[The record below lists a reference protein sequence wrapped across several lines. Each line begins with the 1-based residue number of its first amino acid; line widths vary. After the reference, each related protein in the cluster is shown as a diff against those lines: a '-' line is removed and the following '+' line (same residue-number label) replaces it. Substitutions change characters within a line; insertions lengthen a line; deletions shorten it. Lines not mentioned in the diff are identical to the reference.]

1 MALITRIPIAEVAA
15 VVARSLE
22 DLLGHDVV
30 LTTGP
35 AELGDPSGM
44 ILPEGMTRTIVLPF
58 AADVVGEVSLIV
70 DEMFATAMEAATND
84 ASLSTAAVP
93 VLNAGAAAIALTID
107 IGVSVDGA
115 GEIATE
121 TLLTSVVGEFAAV
134 PVLENDTRVA
144 CVVVRIVDDEIDEI
158 DEIDDLTPPAPA
170 ATPAFPAP
178 TLEEQAPAQAPA
190 PAIPTPPRIP
200 TVAVAP
206 VPALGAPP
214 TGLAPAPASDP
225 RVGVAPHEFQPLADG
240 AGAAGPARPI
250 ALLNDVNMQVTAELG
265 RRRLK
270 VRDIIAL
277 QPGSV
282 IELDRAAGSPVDVLV
297 NGAIVWH
304 GEVVVVDEEF
314 GIRVSEIVVGEG

>member
-35 AELGDPSGM
+35 AEIGDPSGM

-58 AADVVGEVSLIV
+58 AAGVVGEVSLIV
-70 DEMFATAMEAATND
+70 DEMFATAMEAATSD
-84 ASLSTAAVP
+84 ASLSSAAVP

-144 CVVVRIVDDEIDEI
+144 CVVVRIVDDEL
-158 DEIDDLTPPAPA
+158 DDLTPPAPA
-170 ATPAFPAP
+170 ATPAFLAP
-178 TLEEQAPAQAPA
+178 SLEEQAPA
-190 PAIPTPPRIP
+190 PAIPSPPRIP

-206 VPALGAPP
+206 VPALGAPA

-270 VRDIIAL
+270 VREIIAL

>member
-35 AELGDPSGM
+35 AELGDPSET

-144 CVVVRIVDDEIDEI
+144 CVVVRIVDDEID
-158 DEIDDLTPPAPA
+158 DLTPPPPA

-178 TLEEQAPAQAPA
+178 SLEEQAPAQAQAQTPA

-206 VPALGAPP
+206 VPALGAPA